1 MPEETGDQPESRW
14 LLQPPGRGEVHVEVG
29 VGSDVELSP
38 EARGALE
45 RLLSSLEAS
54 GGAEVAGFASVSG
67 PCTDYNLCTAFQ
79 HCLPP
84 QTRPCRPWHHRPIAS
99 IARWS

>member
-45 RLLSSLEAS
+45 RLLCSIESSEE
-54 GGAEVAGFASVSG
+54 AEVAGFACVIG
-67 PCTDYNLCTAFQ
+67 PCPDYKICKSFG
-79 HCLPP
+79 HCLPRE
-84 QTRPCRPWHHRPIAS
+84 TGTCLAWVHCRIVVFE
-99 IARWS
+99 